1 MEELRVN
8 PGELASGGNGLVD
21 GASAIPDPLPPLVV
35 EGTDALSRA
44 IQSRTQ
50 EIEQPLIDGLPRT
63 KEEALATAQNIIK
76 AAGMYEQTD
85 QQVADQVA
93 KALEA
98 RGVGGAGSAGGATG
112 GGAGGADQ
120 MGQMMGMPMQM
131 AQQAAQ
137 IPMQLASM
145 AAQIPQGIM
154 QGIQSGMQQMS
165 QLSGQIG
172 EIGGTGKGDESRLAE
187 ELRERDE
194 KNDER
199 PEEEKAEAGPE
210 RGTGERAP
218 DVGASQPA
226 PAPPQTGPVPEA
238 PPAPKPAPTRPA
250 GSDSIVL

>member
-8 PGELASGGNGLVD
+8 TGELASGGNGLVD
-21 GASAIPDPLPPLVV
+21 GANAIPEPLPPLVL
-35 EGTDALSRA
+35 EGTDALSLA
-44 IQSRTQ
+44 IQNRTQ
-50 EIEQPLIDGLPRT
+50 QIEQPLIDGLPRT
-63 KEEALATAQNIIK
+63 KEEALETARNIIK

-98 RGVGGAGSAGGATG
+98 RGVGGAGAA
-112 GGAGGADQ
+112 GAGGVDQQAGQ
-120 MGQMMGMPMQM
+120 MGQMAGMPMQM

-172 EIGGTGKGDESRLAE
+172 EIGGASKDEKSTLAE
-187 ELRERDE
+187 ELREREGDDE
-194 KNDER
+194 TDRREDEHG
-199 PEEEKAEAGPE
+199 EAGPE
-210 RGTGERAP
+210 NGTGERAP
-218 DVGASQPA
+218 DVGPSRPEPA
-226 PAPPQTGPVPEA
+226 APQAEPVPEA
-238 PPAPKPAPTRPA
+238 PPVPKPAPTRPA
-250 GSDSIVL
+250 QSESVVL